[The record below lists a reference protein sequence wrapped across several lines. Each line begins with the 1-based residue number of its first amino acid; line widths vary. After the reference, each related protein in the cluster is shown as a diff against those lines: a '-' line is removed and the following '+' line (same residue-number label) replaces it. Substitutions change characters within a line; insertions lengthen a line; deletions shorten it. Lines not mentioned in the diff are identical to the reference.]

1 MWGLN
6 AMIIVTVRILSKS
19 ALSDASNEVTTRSYI
34 SEASSKDYSGAT
46 SKDYSGATNKDYSG
60 ATSMDYSGATSK
72 DYLGASSKDFSE
84 ATTTY
89 LDYSD
94 LAIYDA
100 FNGSFLT
107 RNNYRGLYSN
117 ASYFPGSDNH

>member
-6 AMIIVTVRILSKS
+6 AILIVTVRILSKS

-34 SEASSKDYSGAT
+34 SEAS
-46 SKDYSGATNKDYSG
+46 NK
-60 ATSMDYSGATSK
+60 DYSGATSK
-72 DYLGASSKDFSE
+72 DYLGATSKDFSE

-94 LAIYDA
+94 LAINDA

-117 ASYFPGSDNH
+117 ASYFPGSDNHYSRI

>member
-6 AMIIVTVRILSKS
+6 AIFIVIVRILSKS
-19 ALSDASNEVTTRSYI
+19 ALSDASDEVTTRSSI

-46 SKDYSGATNKDYSG
+46 SKDYSGAT
-60 ATSMDYSGATSK
+60 SK
-72 DYLGASSKDFSE
+72 DYLGATSKDFSE